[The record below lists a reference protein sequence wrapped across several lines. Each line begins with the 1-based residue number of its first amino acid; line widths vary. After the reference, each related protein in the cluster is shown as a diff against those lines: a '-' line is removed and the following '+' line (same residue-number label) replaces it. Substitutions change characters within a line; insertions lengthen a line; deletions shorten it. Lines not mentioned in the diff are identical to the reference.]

1 MIPETPAHFVA
12 AQDRANAGAKLVF
25 KGILLN
31 AFLAI
36 IKFAGGIFGHTYA
49 MIADGTESLLDV
61 LSSFLV
67 WTGFKVASRP
77 RQRASL
83 WARTSR
89 ASYGVYGGVI
99 YFRYCWNSSLAC
111 DPLYYYPSPRA
122 ALVYASSAAWYYY
135 FKSLVCS

>member
-1 MIPETPAHFVA
+1 MTPETPAHFVA

-77 RQRASL
+77 PDKEHPFGHGRAEPL
-83 WARTSR
+83 TCLLYTS
-89 ASYGVYGGVI
+89 
-99 YFRYCWNSSLAC
+99 
-111 DPLYYYPSPRA
+111 PSPRD
-122 ALVYASSAAWYYY
+122 
-135 FKSLVCS
+135 